1 MAYQVASSDLS
12 IRDADNSR
20 LQRWIYQLFYL
31 LSPTLD
37 QMKPQPIARKNYQP
51 DY

>member
-1 MAYQVASSDLS
+1 MAYQVACSDLS
-12 IRDADNSR
+12 IQDADNSR

-37 QMKPQPIARKNYQP
+37 QMKPTHSPQKLSAR
-51 DY
+51 